1 MNSIISLILKVK
13 DATSAVANV
22 DDYNGS
28 AQLLAATTLRFL
40 AMLVALA
47 PNLVSL
53 LVATLRCF
61 GMAGMFLQCG
71 YLRKLIVPFFSGMC
85 WGQKTWA
92 TSFQI
97 ASPLLSRCRSPFPT
111 FLLVDQNLILKS
123 KSNLFP
129 AFLLC
134 SLIPTS
140 WSYLLTVYF
149 LLKFPPAKGLYL
161 YFHTVSTG

>member
-1 MNSIISLILKVK
+1 MNYTTSLILKVK

-53 LVATLRCF
+53 LVITLRCF

-71 YLRKLIVPFFSGMC
+71 YLRKLIVPFFQECAGDKKLGRHPFRSRVHCSRDAGLLF
-85 WGQKTWA
+85 QL
-92 TSFQI
+92 SF
-97 ASPLLSRCRSPFPT
+97 
-111 FLLVDQNLILKS
+111 
-123 KSNLFP
+123 
-129 AFLLC
+129 
-134 SLIPTS
+134 
-140 WSYLLTVYF
+140 
-149 LLKFPPAKGLYL
+149 
-161 YFHTVSTG
+161 